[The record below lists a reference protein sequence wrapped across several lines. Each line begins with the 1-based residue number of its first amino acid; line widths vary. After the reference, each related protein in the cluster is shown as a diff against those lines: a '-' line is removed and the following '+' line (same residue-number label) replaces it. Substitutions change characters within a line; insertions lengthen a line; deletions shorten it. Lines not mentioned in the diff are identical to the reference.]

1 MHVDIDSIHNWSR
14 VGDLQSLLEEN
25 FYLSVL
31 IYICWFFQVQAMK
44 GRGGLI
50 LNIGSAAGLY
60 PMQFGPIYS
69 ASKGLS
75 TLFHFPNHV
84 IQTTSRSDFSI
95 KSEKEND
102 INNSSSV

>member
-1 MHVDIDSIHNWSR
+1 
-14 VGDLQSLLEEN
+14 
-25 FYLSVL
+25 
-31 IYICWFFQVQAMK
+31 MK

-75 TLFHFPNHV
+75 TLFQFPNHV
-84 IQTTSRSDFSI
+84 IQTTSRSNFLT

-102 INNSSSV
+102 ITNSSSVWILAFTTHCSTNFLLSLANYHHVE

>member
-1 MHVDIDSIHNWSR
+1 MYVDIDSIHNWSR
-14 VGDLQSLLEEN
+14 VGDLN

-75 TLFHFPNHV
+75 ILFHFPNHV

-102 INNSSSV
+102 INNLSSV